1 MKQLKFVVPAAIVAL
16 LSACSSMGGSSAE
29 KASAAQPTA
38 TVQAPATQTQ
48 SAPVA
53 TKVDSVKEVAYA
65 CGAKG
70 ADKLRVTYGMS
81 GNEVVVAQALFQGK
95 ASPVLPRVADET
107 DSNSNVFSSNGITW
121 TADQATA
128 ANVDQVDGNMLTQQ
142 AVQTV
147 NGKQVQVSQIVARY
161 CKLDKVATA
170 KLAAAKK

>member
-1 MKQLKFVVPAAIVAL
+1 MKQLKFVVPAAIAVL
-16 LSACSSMGGSSAE
+16 LSACSSTGGLSAE
-29 KASAAQPTA
+29 KASAAQPSVSQA
-38 TVQAPATQTQ
+38 PVEQAQPAPAT
-48 SAPVA
+48 A
-53 TKVDSVKEVAYA
+53 KVDAVKEVVYA

-81 GNEVVVAQALFQGK
+81 GNEVVVAQALFQDK
-95 ASPVLPRVADET
+95 ASPVLPRVADGA

-121 TADQATA
+121 LADKATA
-128 ANVDQVDGNMLTQQ
+128 ANVDKVDGNMLTQQ

-147 NGKQVQVSQIVARY
+147 NGKQVQVSQIVTRY